1 MKFENV
7 YFINGTAYAGK
18 STMVKLLA
26 EKYDGIAC
34 EENYQDRLLEN
45 LDTKEFPNLT
55 YTRDLQDW
63 GEFVRRTPDEY
74 EAWVNGVTKECTVLE
89 IEILKDLVSRTKKKI
104 FVDTN
109 ISVEILHEISD
120 ENHVLIMLAD
130 PNISVQR
137 FFERPDK
144 EKQFLYQLLLKE
156 DNPEDA
162 MINFRECLKRVN
174 SQERYMMFQKSGFN
188 VITRDENISSKSR
201 YNPHVFTEQG
211 LYMLMTVLKG
221 PLAVKQS
228 KALIRTFKKMKDYIL
243 ENRDLIGQR
252 EILQLSM
259 ETANNRIEI
268 NKINS
273 DMISLE
279 KQISD
284 VAEGLKDVVTKSE
297 LADMMNSFVSDDD
310 EKWLMFNAKFSSAD
324 EVYESIYKQAKSSI
338 YVVDNYIGLRTLVHL
353 KNSPTGVNIILFSDN
368 VGNNKLHNIEFI
380 DFCKEY
386 PTVNLSMKKTGGIF
400 HDRFIV
406 LDYGTADERVFLCG
420 ASSKDAGAR
429 ITSIVEDY
437 GVSKYTPVIA
447 TLLKNPTLNLPQ

>member
-1 MKFENV
+1 M
-7 YFINGTAYAGK
+7 
-18 STMVKLLA
+18 A
-26 EKYDGIAC
+26 ED
-34 EENYQDRLLEN
+34 
-45 LDTKEFPNLT
+45 
-55 YTRDLQDW
+55 
-63 GEFVRRTPDEY
+63 
-74 EAWVNGVTKECTVLE
+74 
-89 IEILKDLVSRTKKKI
+89 KKKE
-104 FVDTN
+104 
-109 ISVEILHEISD
+109 EIAVIDITE
-120 ENHVLIMLAD
+120 E
-130 PNISVQR
+130 
-137 FFERPDK
+137 
-144 EKQFLYQLLLKE
+144 YLKE
-156 DNPEDA
+156 RIYEIRGQRVILDADLSEIYGYTTKAFNQQVKNNIEKFDEDF
-162 MINFRECLKRVN
+162 MFELTDDEVEDLRSNFLTAN
-174 SQERYMMFQKSGFN
+174 LN
-188 VITRDENISSKSR
+188 SKSR

-228 KALIRTFKKMKDYIL
+228 KALIRTFKRMKDYIL

-252 EILQLSM
+252 ELLQLSM

-268 NKINS
+268 SKINS

-297 LADMMNSFVSDDD
+297 LADMMNSFISDDD

-324 EVYESIYKQAKSSI
+324 EVYESIYRQAKSSI

-368 VGNNKLHNIEFI
+368 VGNNKLHNIEYT
-380 DFCKEY
+380 DFRKEY
-386 PTVNLSMKKTGGIF
+386 PTVKLSMKKTGGIF

-437 GVSKYTPVIA
+437 GIAKYNSVIA
-447 TLLKNPTLNLPQ
+447 GLLKNSPLVLPK

>member
-1 MKFENV
+1 MAEDKKKDEFAVIDITEEYLKERIYEIRGQRVILDADLSEIYGYTTKAFNQQVKNNIEKFDEDFMFELTDDEV
-7 YFINGTAYAGK
+7 
-18 STMVKLLA
+18 
-26 EKYDGIAC
+26 
-34 EENYQDRLLEN
+34 EN
-45 LDTKEFPNLT
+45 LRSNFLTANL
-55 YTRDLQDW
+55 
-63 GEFVRRTPDEY
+63 
-74 EAWVNGVTKECTVLE
+74 N
-89 IEILKDLVSRTKKKI
+89 
-104 FVDTN
+104 
-109 ISVEILHEISD
+109 
-120 ENHVLIMLAD
+120 
-130 PNISVQR
+130 
-137 FFERPDK
+137 
-144 EKQFLYQLLLKE
+144 
-156 DNPEDA
+156 
-162 MINFRECLKRVN
+162 
-174 SQERYMMFQKSGFN
+174 
-188 VITRDENISSKSR
+188 SKSR

-243 ENRDLIGQR
+243 ENRDLIGKR

-297 LADMMNSFVSDDD
+297 LADMMNSFVSDD

-353 KNSPTGVNIILFSDN
+353 KNSPTGVTIILFSDN

-406 LDYGTADERVFLCG
+406 LDYGTSDERVFLCG

-437 GVSKYTPVIA
+437 GVSKYAPVIA
-447 TLLKNPTLNLPQ
+447 TLLKNPTLILPQ